1 MWIRICDELFVMSAV
16 AGGLYLVF
24 KLPGRWTGKH
34 LAARWHYGM
43 MLMVCSFFLIPY
55 HRLLPPVDLGRAA
68 GNTGSAEGAP
78 AIEPFRSA
86 IDLSAE
92 QFLQTDA
99 LPLSLHK
106 ETVFPWRDILPW
118 LLPAGTLVFIG
129 VVIVQYCRLH
139 LRIARTCLPAGQPEL
154 LDVLEACKRQLGIR
168 RNIVVYLSPHVTT
181 PFLYGWIRP
190 RIVLPDIPFAAG
202 DCRHVFLHELT
213 HYKRRDPWIKLAL
226 LIINAIHWF
235 NPFTYMA
242 RRDADRF
249 CEFTC
254 DETVVKPMDAHERRR
269 YCALILR
276 VLLEAAD
283 QRARVYSAFGGRKK
297 DLERRIMM
305 ILNSEANRKKKW
317 VRMLSIGMALMMV
330 LFGIAAA
337 YAASDNGVG
346 GTAAGGT
353 EVAVERIDSP
363 ELVLEGEGQWRKS
376 GTGETLDQIVTD
388 GIGQLTKS
396 ASGEWN
402 LPVADGIDEGQF
414 EIQPLASSYNY
425 SSSSFKVGVYLN
437 SGKLFN
443 IQNTPKFTNVK
454 QSTVSDGSCNV
465 AYQIINASTGQITAK
480 SLSGAYVNTSTTVEG
495 FNTSIATGDCQ
506 VYLAGQDPTVEKKAS
521 GTFNY

>member
-1 MWIRICDELFVMSAV
+1 
-16 AGGLYLVF
+16 
-24 KLPGRWTGKH
+24 
-34 LAARWHYGM
+34 
-43 MLMVCSFFLIPY
+43 
-55 HRLLPPVDLGRAA
+55 
-68 GNTGSAEGAP
+68 
-78 AIEPFRSA
+78 
-86 IDLSAE
+86 
-92 QFLQTDA
+92 
-99 LPLSLHK
+99 
-106 ETVFPWRDILPW
+106 
-118 LLPAGTLVFIG
+118 
-129 VVIVQYCRLH
+129 
-139 LRIARTCLPAGQPEL
+139 
-154 LDVLEACKRQLGIR
+154 
-168 RNIVVYLSPHVTT
+168 
-181 PFLYGWIRP
+181 
-190 RIVLPDIPFAAG
+190 
-202 DCRHVFLHELT
+202 
-213 HYKRRDPWIKLAL
+213 
-226 LIINAIHWF
+226 
-235 NPFTYMA
+235 
-242 RRDADRF
+242 
-249 CEFTC
+249 
-254 DETVVKPMDAHERRR
+254 
-269 YCALILR
+269 LILR